1 MISLTSST
9 PVYLAHSTCL
19 LKYSI
24 SCFDGICSLWIG
36 LLIPTT
42 FPHFLLLSL
51 GFYLLPIL
59 LLRSSST
66 LYLPQPCSTF
76 RTRSQEMMVVCIAY
90 RALDFF
96 QFITSCV
103 LESSLYRTQGTY
115 FCLTKQKLRYSENS
129 RTYSTLCP
137 AFGQSVWESRI

>member
-9 PVYLAHSTCL
+9 PVYLAHSTFL
-19 LKYSI
+19 LKYSAT
-24 SCFDGICSLWIG
+24 CFDGICELWIG
-36 LLIPTT
+36 LLVPPAFT
-42 FPHFLLLSL
+42 HFLLFSL
-51 GFYLLPIL
+51 GFYLLSIL
-59 LLRSSST
+59 LLGSSFT
-66 LYLPQPCSTF
+66 LYPPQPCSTF

-137 AFGQSVWESRI
+137 VLCRLLNSSRK